1 MMLMAAAL
9 STARRQVRASN
20 FDAAYARL
28 LEEENGEPG
37 EEKEIEQEEENGGS
51 AAQAAESPLRGEDA
65 RGQAAVKDDRDI
77 LIDQLRDALK
87 KAQASIHTAEAETRN
102 TRKELNATKSI
113 YEREH
118 RELADLREIV
128 FNAQFSGAAGDLPQP
143 AAVSA
148 GIEYPYETAR
158 RTTVFGGH
166 DTFLKAI
173 KPMLPNVRF
182 IDASYMTFSPELVRN
197 SDIVWIQTNCISH
210 PMFWNVIRYAK
221 QYGVQLRYFTQA
233 SAEKCADQVVE
244 TDRSYN
250 SRR

>member
-1 MMLMAAAL
+1 M
-9 STARRQVRASN
+9 
-20 FDAAYARL
+20 
-28 LEEENGEPG
+28 
-37 EEKEIEQEEENGGS
+37 
-51 AAQAAESPLRGEDA
+51 
-65 RGQAAVKDDRDI
+65 
-77 LIDQLRDALK
+77 
-87 KAQASIHTAEAETRN
+87 
-102 TRKELNATKSI
+102 
-113 YEREH
+113 
-118 RELADLREIV
+118 
-128 FNAQFSGAAGDLPQP
+128 FNAQFSDTAGDLPQP
-143 AAVSA
+143 SAASA

-233 SAEKCADQVVE
+233 SAEKCADQVAE
-244 TDRSYN
+244 ADRSYN
-250 SRR
+250 RR